1 MIRFCSTVRTEDEQM
16 AHSAEERRTVALLSS
31 WEMVNAVVAVVVVA
45 LNDEEEEKVFDSSLK
60 TPMEIQ
66 EDKSPHF
73 SSGSVKKSGE
83 ASS

>member
-1 MIRFCSTVRTEDEQM
+1 MK
-16 AHSAEERRTVALLSS
+16 RR
-31 WEMVNAVVAVVVVA
+31 
-45 LNDEEEEKVFDSSLK
+45 KVFDSSLK